1 MIEVGYRM
9 GRDEK
14 WVELWLAVRG
24 CYVDKGLEIGINPVF
39 TSGPLVSSLYDPGSV
54 NDPGSLPHLY
64 SCLPIIC
71 TAN

>member
-1 MIEVGYRM
+1 M
-9 GRDEK
+9 
-14 WVELWLAVRG
+14 
-24 CYVDKGLEIGINPVF
+24 DKGLKIGINPVF

-71 TAN
+71 TANYCRKYMKAGGVVVKND